1 LSKASIGPSA
11 CICVLSKHSITSSTS
26 DMYIQLVRGMC
37 PFCVAYI
44 VTATTVT
51 ISIEVGL
58 QQLTVTQVAVLLI
71 ACHVGAL
78 ALSQCLMVPW
88 DDKVPKFAYQAGVTG
103 GVVNASALFVPTVET
118 TRLTYFLNSL
128 VANRHVMTGASALVR
143 HAQPLAEQKVA
154 AKPEIQYK
162 LT

>member
-1 LSKASIGPSA
+1 
-11 CICVLSKHSITSSTS
+11 
-26 DMYIQLVRGMC
+26 MYIQLVRGMC

-58 QQLTVTQVAVLLI
+58 QQLTITQVAVPLI
-71 ACHVGAL
+71 TCHVVAL
-78 ALSQCLMVPW
+78 ALQCLMVPW

-143 HAQPLAEQKVA
+143 HAQRLAEQKVA